1 MNGALAHLGN
11 GPMNSGRNSFSTNSQ
26 SPLVN
31 SPPGFNMKHPSLK
44 GVFPGAEEGGH
55 NDILG
60 LLKQFSYG
68 RKSSD
73 DVNGNLLQ
81 FLNAGLAPRHDA
93 KATMI

>member
-1 MNGALAHLGN
+1 MNGALSQLGN
-11 GPMNSGRNSFSTNSQ
+11 GAMNSARNSFSTASQ
-26 SPLVN
+26 SPLAN
-31 SPPGFNMKHPSLK
+31 SPPGFNLKHPSLK
-44 GVFPGAEEGGH
+44 GLFPGAEEGGH
-55 NDILG
+55 SDILG

-81 FLNAGLAPRHDA
+81 FLNAGLAPRQEA